1 MPRKT
6 DRALALDELRAFRD
20 LASVQLAAD
29 TTEDNFIWFIFSL
42 AAVEMAEQTRYTIE
56 RSYVP
61 KSTDWSTRVLPNL
74 DELRSRSTIRMDWD
88 SFKALVSILEHSP
101 HFANNSACPQT
112 PVAIQALVAVNRL
125 GKYGNA
131 ASHIDVAASFAISE
145 GSAFNFTR
153 RVVNALYDLRQRY
166 ITWPDEEGRKRESR
180 WNGRRQGFKGCVGMV
195 DGCEVNLFEKPG
207 Q

>member
-6 DRALALDELRAFRD
+6 DRSRALEELRDFRD
-20 LASVQLAAD
+20 LALYEWTSAQ
-29 TTEDNFIWFIFSL
+29 TEEKLRWFMILSG
-42 AAVEMAEQTRYTIE
+42 AVDEAENTRYSTP
-56 RSYVP
+56 RSCVP
-61 KSTDWSTRVLPNL
+61 KSRDWLINVLPHVN
-74 DELRSRSTIRMDWD
+74 ELRSRSTIRMDWE
-88 SFKALVSILEHSP
+88 SFNALVPILEQSP
-101 HFANNSACPQT
+101 HFHNDSACPQT

-153 RVVNALYDLRQRY
+153 RVVNALYDLRQDY
-166 ITWPDEEGRKRESR
+166 IRWPDQEERKRESR
-180 WNGRRQGFKGCVGMV
+180 SNDRRQGFKGCVGKV

-207 Q
+207 